1 MCLDRVIGKFPI
13 QVLTFEVAKSRPLG
27 IGAGSLAI
35 LSSMP
40 DESADAVIDANRL
53 RYCNYNNRTAADVK
67 RFVLNSRQLGFGL
80 SDKIVTSETIGVG
93 VAIKDRDGKAVAAIS
108 VAGIA
113 QRMGEKRQKEIAALI
128 ESEIMALRFSSD

>member
-1 MCLDRVIGKFPI
+1 
-13 QVLTFEVAKSRPLG
+13 
-27 IGAGSLAI
+27 
-35 LSSMP
+35 
-40 DESADAVIDANRL
+40 
-53 RYCNYNNRTAADVK
+53 VK